1 MLLFQ
6 RLQGILLL
14 ESRRSKRTKGA
25 FFVTTIQI
33 LLIGIAL
40 SMDAVAVSITNGMVY
55 KDVSRLKYL
64 LIPIFF
70 GVFQGL
76 MPAGGYFVGGFF
88 AHMIMEFAGIVI
100 LLILGAIGIKMIVE
114 GVRKKTKEASKDHK
128 KDLLIG
134 VLLAQAIA
142 TSIDAFAVGVSFS
155 VAHIN
160 NIIYAVSLIAATTF
174 LLAGLGLI
182 IGKKFGNILGNKAE
196 IVGGIILIA
205 IGINAVI

>member
-1 MLLFQ
+1 M
-6 RLQGILLL
+6 
-14 ESRRSKRTKGA
+14 
-25 FFVTTIQI
+25 TTIQI

-55 KDVSRLKYL
+55 RDISKIKYL
-64 LIPIFF
+64 AIPIFF
-70 GVFQGL
+70 GVFQGI

-88 AHMIMEFAGIVI
+88 AHIIIEFAGVVI
-100 LLILGAIGIKMIVE
+100 LLILGTIGIKMILE
-114 GVRKKTKEASKDHK
+114 GIRKKSKEMPQDYK

-134 VLLAQAIA
+134 ILLAQAVA

-160 NIIYAVSLIAATTF
+160 SIVYAAVLIAITTF

-182 IGKKFGNILGNKAE
+182 IGRKFGNILGNKAE

-205 IGINAVI
+205 IGVHAVL

>member
-1 MLLFQ
+1 M
-6 RLQGILLL
+6 
-14 ESRRSKRTKGA
+14 
-25 FFVTTIQI
+25 TTIQI

-55 KDVSRLKYL
+55 KDISKLKYL

-76 MPAGGYFVGGFF
+76 MPTGGYFVGGFF
-88 AHMIMEFAGIVI
+88 AHIIIEFAGIVI

-114 GVRKKTKEASKDHK
+114 GVRKKTKETPSDYK
-128 KDLLIG
+128 KELLIS

-155 VAHIN
+155 VANIN
-160 NIIYAVSLIAATTF
+160 NIIYAASLIAITTF
-174 LLAGLGLI
+174 LLAGVGLI

-196 IVGGIILIA
+196 IVGGIVLIA
-205 IGINAVI
+205 IGVHAVL